1 MGRLSQKH
9 SSTIT
14 TNKNKKP
21 NQQTKNPVSKVKPIG
36 NPKRTII
43 LLKSLSK
50 QPIKMLRR
58 DFQIKINYLKIT
70 YTDKNAIEHFSKR
83 NDLVITK
90 ADKGRGTVILNVKE
104 YITKG

>member
-1 MGRLSQKH
+1 
-9 SSTIT
+9 
-14 TNKNKKP
+14 
-21 NQQTKNPVSKVKPIG
+21 
-36 NPKRTII
+36 
-43 LLKSLSK
+43 
-50 QPIKMLRR
+50 MLRR